1 MKNQKLRKHILMNLI
16 NLTNFGIKKW
26 LNLIKKLK
34 ELKNK
39 YSKDMMKNYD
49 NSQRNWK
56 ILYLLNQKI
65 LLNY

>member
-1 MKNQKLRKHILMNLI
+1 MKLRIDIQMKNQKLRKHILMNLI

-39 YSKDMMKNYD
+39 FYKDMMKN
-49 NSQRNWK
+49 
-56 ILYLLNQKI
+56 
-65 LLNY
+65 